1 MTIANIN
8 FYIVLKEIF
17 KEKGW
22 RYLNCRKTLSQLTKN
37 QRMKLAK
44 ELEKINHEILKAES
58 KKMGLRIA
66 NNLFKIAIV
75 SANESL
81 GLGKSRIERLL
92 EAINLKMSKL
102 ENDEEFWLLTEEKCK
117 NILTEKVYSE
127 YFTDEPFSI

>member
-1 MTIANIN
+1 M
-8 FYIVLKEIF
+8 
-17 KEKGW
+17 
-22 RYLNCRKTLSQLTKN
+22 NCRKTLSQLTKN
-37 QRMKLAK
+37 QRIKLAK

-92 EAINLKMSKL
+92 EAINLKISKL

-127 YFTDEPFSI
+127 YFADEPFSI